1 MAEVHHS
8 VEGLLAG
15 VWDFVLKDAEDALLD
30 DVLSVAF

>member
-8 VEGLLAG
+8 VEGLLARI
-15 VWDFVLKDAEDALLD
+15 WDLVLKDAEDALLD